1 MTTLQVPL
9 SSVPVLERDGTMS
22 TPWRNFFQALY
33 DRTGGFSATLQA
45 ADDTLT
51 ALAALNASAG
61 LVTQL
66 GADSFTKRTITGTSG
81 QIDVANGAGTAGNP
95 TLSLP
100 NTAVVAGTYASPTS
114 ITVDAK
120 GRVTAIS

>member
-1 MTTLQVPL
+1 MSELQVPL
-9 SSVPVLERDGTMS
+9 SSVPVLARDGTMS

-33 DRTGGFSATLQA
+33 ERTGGFDTSLQP

-51 ALAALNASAG
+51 SLAALNASAG
-61 LVTQL
+61 ILTQL
-66 GADSFTKRTITGTSG
+66 SADTFTKRTITGTSG

>member
-1 MTTLQVPL
+1 MSTLQVPL

-33 DRTGGFSATLQA
+33 DRTGGFDATLQA

-61 LVTQL
+61 IVTQL
-66 GADSFTKRTITGTSG
+66 GADSFTKRTIAAGA
-81 QIDVANGAGTAGNP
+81 QITVTNGAGTAGNP
-95 TLSLP
+95 TIALTP
-100 NTAVVAGTYASPTS
+100 IAGVAGVHASPTS
-114 ITVDAK
+114 ITLN
-120 GRVTAIS
+120 GYGQVTAIS